1 MNFVVGAG
9 VGVATGVGI
18 AAATSIITG
27 EPFDYSV
34 TDFAIDAGSGA
45 VGAGLLS
52 KFTKAGDLWKLYKT
66 SSKLNEVAKVK
77 NTVHAIK
84 EAKTAMTALKTGAK
98 EYVAANAVMKP
109 PLFGAKQVAHTIAN
123 NFQGSAPA
131 ATNAVSS
138 GGANSDHTKTTTTLK
153 Q

>member
-34 TDFAIDAGSGA
+34 SDFVIDAGSGA

-52 KFTKAGDLWKLYKT
+52 KFTKVGDVWKLYKA
-66 SSKLNEVAKVK
+66 SRKLNQVAKVK

-98 EYVAANAVMKP
+98 ESVTANAVMKL
-109 PLFGAKQVAHTIAN
+109 PLFGAKQAAHTIAN
-123 NFQGSAPA
+123 DLQGSAPS
-131 ATNAVSS
+131 ATNTVSS
-138 GGANSDHTKTTTTLK
+138 GGATSDHTKTTTVLE